1 MIVKAELSE
10 GDMISEV
17 KVMHNLLDKINEAMS
32 GLSKRQKMIAEYIT
46 VHYDKAAYMTASKLG
61 ETVGVSESTVVR
73 FAAEIGYE
81 GYPELQKAMQEMIR
95 DKLTSVQRI
104 DVASDRINYEDVISS
119 VLNQDI
125 KLIKKTMEENNNDSF
140 VRAVDSIVKAR
151 NIYIFAVKSSF
162 ALARFMG
169 YYFELIF
176 GNVKLIETTSKTQMY
191 EQLFR
196 IDKQDV
202 MIGIS
207 FPRYSSS
214 TLEAMQFAAQQNAYV
229 IAITDSNTSPAVKIS
244 DCVLIAKSDMASVV
258 DSIVA
263 PLSLINAL
271 IVATVEQKR
280 DEVTQTFKKLES
292 IWDRYDLYVKNGE
305 IKADE

>member
-1 MIVKAELSE
+1 MIQS
-10 GDMISEV
+10 
-17 KVMHNLLDKINEAMS
+17 LLDRIHDAMD
-32 GLSKRQKMIAEYIT
+32 GLSKRQKLIAEYIIC
-46 VHYDKAAYMTASKLG
+46 HYDKAAYMTASKLG

-73 FAAEIGYE
+73 FATEIGYD

-104 DVASDRINYEDVISS
+104 DVASDRIDYENVLSS

-140 VRAVDSIVKAR
+140 QRAVDSIVNAR
-151 NIYIFAVKSSF
+151 TIYIFAVKSSF
-162 ALARFMG
+162 ALARFLG

-176 GNVKLIETTSKTQMY
+176 GNVKIIETTSKTQMY

-202 MIGIS
+202 LIGIS

-214 TLEAMQFAAQQNAYV
+214 TVEAMRFAAQQGAHV
-229 IAITDSNTSPAVKIS
+229 IAITDSMTSPVTKVS
-244 DCVLIAKSDMASVV
+244 DCLLIAKSDMASVV
-258 DSIVA
+258 DSLVA

-280 DEVTQTFKKLES
+280 DEVTQTFKELES
-292 IWDRYDLYVKNGE
+292 IWDRYNLYIKNGE
-305 IKADE
+305 SKSDEK

>member
-1 MIVKAELSE
+1 MI
-10 GDMISEV
+10 DY
-17 KVMHNLLDKINEAMS
+17 LLERVQKS
-32 GLSKRQKMIAEYIT
+32 YSTLSKGQKLIADYISN
-46 VHYDKAAYMTASKLG
+46 HYDKAAYMTAAKLG

-73 FAAEIGYE
+73 FAAEIGCD

-104 DVASDRINYEDVISS
+104 GVASNRIDSNDVLSS
-119 VLNQDI
+119 VLNQDV
-125 KLIKKTMEENNNDSF
+125 KLIKRTLEETSAESF
-140 VRAVDSIVKAR
+140 NAAVKSIVNAR
-151 NIYIFAVKSSF
+151 KIYIFAVKSSF
-162 ALARFMG
+162 ALARFLG

-176 GNVKLIETTSKTQMY
+176 ENVKIIETTSKTQMY

-214 TLEAMQFAAQQNAYV
+214 TVEAMRFASERGATV
-229 IAITDSNTSPAVKIS
+229 IALTDSKASPVTAVS
-244 DCVLIAKSDMASVV
+244 DCVLLARSGMASIV
-258 DSIVA
+258 DSLVA

-271 IVATVEQKR
+271 IVATVAQKQE
-280 DEVTQTFKKLES
+280 EVTQTFKKLES
-292 IWDRYDLYVKNGE
+292 IWDQYDLYIKNGE
-305 IKADE
+305 SASIGEE

>member
-1 MIVKAELSE
+1 MLSE
-10 GDMISEV
+10 V
-17 KVMHNLLDKINEAMS
+17 NVMHNLLDRINEAMS

-46 VHYDKAAYMTASKLG
+46 VHYDKAAYMTASRLG

-73 FAAEIGYE
+73 FATEIGYE

-214 TLEAMQFAAQQNAYV
+214 TLEAMQFASQQNAYV

-305 IKADE
+305 IKSDD

>member
-1 MIVKAELSE
+1 MNSTIELIESRLPEMSKGHKA
-10 GDMISEV
+10 
-17 KVMHNLLDKINEAMS
+17 
-32 GLSKRQKMIAEYIT
+32 IAGYILEN
-46 VHYDKAAYMTASKLG
+46 YDKAAYMTASKLG
-61 ETVGVSESTVVR
+61 ENVGVSESTVVR
-73 FAAEIGYE
+73 FATEIGYE

-104 DVASDRINYEDVISS
+104 DVASDRIDYENVLSS

-125 KLIKKTMEENNNDSF
+125 KLIKKTMEENNNESF
-140 VRAVDSIVKAR
+140 ERAVDSIVNAR
-151 NIYIFAVKSSF
+151 RIYIFAVKSSF
-162 ALARFMG
+162 ALARFLG

-196 IDKQDV
+196 IDTRDV

-214 TLEAMQFAAQQNAYV
+214 TMEAMQFASQQGAHV
-229 IAITDSNTSPAVKIS
+229 IAITDSMTAPATKIA

-263 PLSLINAL
+263 PMSLINAL
-271 IVATVEQKR
+271 IVATVERKR

-292 IWDRYDLYVKNGE
+292 IWDRYDLYIKNGE
-305 IKADE
+305 SRTDEQ

>member
-1 MIVKAELSE
+1 MIQ
-10 GDMISEV
+10 
-17 KVMHNLLDKINEAMS
+17 NLLDRIDSALG
-32 GLSKRQKMIAEYIT
+32 GLSKRQKMIAEYIID
-46 VHYDKAAYMTASKLG
+46 HYDKAAYMTASKLG

-73 FAAEIGYE
+73 FAGEIGYD

-104 DVASDRINYEDVISS
+104 DVASDRINYEDVLSS

-140 VRAVDSIVKAR
+140 VRAVDSIVNAR
-151 NIYIFAVKSSF
+151 TIYIFAVKSSF
-162 ALARFMG
+162 ALARFLG

-176 GNVKLIETTSKTQMY
+176 VNVKIIETTSKTQMY

-214 TLEAMQFAAQQNAYV
+214 TMEAMQFASQQGAHV
-229 IAITDSNTSPAVKIS
+229 IAITDSMTSPVTKIS

-258 DSIVA
+258 DSLVA

-271 IVATVEQKR
+271 IVTTVEQKR
-280 DEVTQTFKKLES
+280 DEVTQTFKQLES
-292 IWDRYDLYVKNGE
+292 IWDRYDLYIKNGE

>member
-1 MIVKAELSE
+1 MIQ
-10 GDMISEV
+10 
-17 KVMHNLLDKINEAMS
+17 NLLDRIDSALG
-32 GLSKRQKMIAEYIT
+32 GLSKRQKLIAEYIID
-46 VHYDKAAYMTASKLG
+46 HYDKAAYMTASKLG

-73 FAAEIGYE
+73 FASEIGYD

-104 DVASDRINYEDVISS
+104 DVAFDRIDYGDVLSS

-125 KLIKKTMEENNNDSF
+125 KLIKKTMEENNSDSF
-140 VRAVDSIVKAR
+140 VRAVDSIVNAR
-151 NIYIFAVKSSF
+151 TIYIFAVKSSF
-162 ALARFMG
+162 ALARFLG

-176 GNVKLIETTSKTQMY
+176 GNVKIIETTSKTQMY

-214 TLEAMQFAAQQNAYV
+214 TMEAMQFASQQGAYV
-229 IAITDSNTSPAVKIS
+229 IAITDSMTSPVTNIS

-258 DSIVA
+258 DSLVA

-280 DEVTQTFKKLES
+280 DEVTQTFKQLES
-292 IWDRYDLYVKNGE
+292 IWDRYDLYIKNGE

>member
-1 MIVKAELSE
+1 MIQ
-10 GDMISEV
+10 
-17 KVMHNLLDKINEAMS
+17 NLLDRIDTALN
-32 GLSKRQKMIAEYIT
+32 GLSKRQKLIAEYIID
-46 VHYDKAAYMTASKLG
+46 HYDKAAYMTASKLG

-73 FAAEIGYE
+73 FASEIGYD

-104 DVASDRINYEDVISS
+104 DVASDRIDYENVLSS

-140 VRAVDSIVKAR
+140 VRAVDSIVNAR
-151 NIYIFAVKSSF
+151 TIYIFAVKSSF
-162 ALARFMG
+162 ALARFLG

-176 GNVKLIETTSKTQMY
+176 GNVKIIETTSKTQMY

-214 TLEAMQFAAQQNAYV
+214 TMEAMQFASQQGAHV
-229 IAITDSNTSPAVKIS
+229 IAITDSMTSPVTRIS

-258 DSIVA
+258 DSLVA

-280 DEVTQTFKKLES
+280 DEVTQTFKQLES
-292 IWDRYDLYVKNGE
+292 IWDRYDLYIKNGE

>member
-1 MIVKAELSE
+1 MIQ
-10 GDMISEV
+10 
-17 KVMHNLLDKINEAMS
+17 NLLDRIDSELG
-32 GLSKRQKMIAEYIT
+32 GLSKRQKLIAEYIIS
-46 VHYDKAAYMTASKLG
+46 HYDKAAYMTASKLG

-73 FAAEIGYE
+73 FASEIGYD

-104 DVASDRINYEDVISS
+104 DVASDRIDYGDVLSS

-125 KLIKKTMEENNNDSF
+125 KLIKKTMEENNSDSF
-140 VRAVDSIVKAR
+140 VRAVDSIVNAR
-151 NIYIFAVKSSF
+151 TIYIFAVKSSF
-162 ALARFMG
+162 ALARFLG

-176 GNVKLIETTSKTQMY
+176 GNVKIIETTSKTQMY

-214 TLEAMQFAAQQNAYV
+214 TMEAMQFASQQGAYV
-229 IAITDSNTSPAVKIS
+229 IAITDSMTSPVTKIS

-258 DSIVA
+258 DSLVA

-280 DEVTQTFKKLES
+280 DEVTQTFKQLES
-292 IWDRYDLYVKNGE
+292 IWDRYDLYIKNGE